1 MQGKFGHLPSQR
13 LPMDIARIGVL
24 SLEWRVAGA
33 GCTEVDGQ
41 IFVRGSCKAI
51 TTLILAFLPLN
62 FFVMEFPLQSHR
74 YDKLLADAVIQGT
87 MHSDNDFGVWRSIS
101 IYVMRE
107 SLHAAHNCKKSC
119 FCASSDITM
128 IMCCAQIRCYPWC
141 ETLFC

>member
-1 MQGKFGHLPSQR
+1 
-13 LPMDIARIGVL
+13 MDIARIGVL

-41 IFVRGSCKAI
+41 IFVRGTSKAI
-51 TTLILAFLPLN
+51 TTLILALLPLN

-101 IYVMRE
+101 IYVIRAFM
-107 SLHAAHNCKKSC
+107 LHTTARNHVSVHHQT
-119 FCASSDITM
+119 S
-128 IMCCAQIRCYPWC
+128 P
-141 ETLFC
+141 